1 MKTSA
6 EERKHLSVVLMGSH
20 LCPTLEGPTR
30 APKLINHI
38 IRSHWQY
45 PATTCN
51 SSVVGPHRRVRVR
64 GCPSSSVAVDVPID
78 VGWGAPRSLAPTVGF
93 AAAAHLIL
101 GQVLFH
107 HDLRSD
113 HRSCMLGLCGIPSA
127 WRSPTTRWPGG
138 NVLLY
143 RRPSLPCLP
152 PGHRVVALG
161 EVDGMPH
168 PYLLPGSTLVSAIL
182 EACRSAGRRAPAVG
196 SAEPSVRLSTG
207 RQPAN

>member
-127 WRSPTTRWPGG
+127 WRSPTTRWPGQ
-138 NVLLY
+138 
-143 RRPSLPCLP
+143 RPAPPPAELAMLAPGAPGGSPRGGRWDATPLPAAGLDARVSHPGGLP
-152 PGHRVVALG
+152 ECGAASARSWFGRTECPAQHRT
-161 EVDGMPH
+161 P
-168 PYLLPGSTLVSAIL
+168 T
-182 EACRSAGRRAPAVG
+182 C
-196 SAEPSVRLSTG
+196 
-207 RQPAN
+207 